1 MIVLATVTILMSL
14 TNDNIAKSS
23 STSDR
28 SRWIAL
34 VILCVGMLMIVL
46 DATIVNVALPDIQSD
61 LGFSQSSLAWVVNAY
76 LISFGGL
83 LLFAGRLGDLLGRRD
98 VFMAGLGLFTAASL
112 ACGLSDSQSV
122 LVVARFIQGIGGAL
136 TSAVIL
142 GMIVTMFPEPGEQ
155 AKAIGV
161 YSFVASAGGS
171 IGLLAGGAI
180 TEAINWHWIFI
191 VNLPIAIV
199 TGVLALRY
207 LDRDNGLGFSK
218 GADLPGAGLIV
229 AALMMGVYAIVE
241 ASNYGWGS
249 AHTLG
254 FGAGAVALLVGFIVR
269 EGRAS
274 NPLVPLRIFRSRN
287 LSGANIVQALMV
299 AGMYGMFFLGA
310 LYLQKVLGFSSL
322 EVGLGFIPVTAL
334 IGTLSLGFSAKL
346 NLRFG
351 AKATLVPGLAFV
363 AAGLALFSRITV
375 DGSYWTEVLP
385 AMVLI
390 GIGAGLSFP
399 SVMTLAMT
407 GVRPEE
413 AGLASGLVNTTLQV
427 GGALGLAVLAT
438 LSTSRTSN
446 LVNGGDTA
454 AQALTSGYRLAF
466 VIGAAF
472 ALAGV
477 AVALFVLKSG
487 SSASEESAVESAE
500 PAFSS
505 EAA

>member
-1 MIVLATVTILMSL
+1 MSP
-14 TNDNIAKSS
+14 TNDNIAQSS

-34 VILCVGMLMIVL
+34 LVLCVGMLMIVL
-46 DATIVNVALPDIQSD
+46 DATIVNVALPKIQTD

-98 VFMAGLGLFTAASL
+98 IFMSGLVLFTGASL
-112 ACGLSDSQSV
+112 ACGLADSQAV

-180 TEAINWHWIFI
+180 TQAINWHWIFI
-191 VNLPIAIV
+191 VNLPIAV
-199 TGVLALRY
+199 LTGMLALRY
-207 LDRDNGLGFSK
+207 LGRDRGLGFAK

-241 ASNYGWGS
+241 ASDYGWGS

-254 FGAGAVALLVGFIVR
+254 FGAGAVALLVAFVVR
-269 EGRAS
+269 ESRAAQ
-274 NPLVPLRIFRSRN
+274 PLVPLRIFRSRN
-287 LSGANIVQALMV
+287 LSGANAIQALMV

-310 LYLQKVLGFSSL
+310 LYLQKVLGFDSL
-322 EVGLGFIPVTAL
+322 EVGLGFIPVTAI

-351 AKATLVPGLAFV
+351 ARATLIPGLVAV

-375 DGSYWTEVLP
+375 DGSYWSEVLP
-385 AMVLI
+385 AMVLV

-399 SVMTLAMT
+399 SVMTLAMS

-446 LVNGGDTA
+446 LVSSGDSA
-454 AQALTSGYRLAF
+454 ASALTSGYQLAF
-466 VIGAAF
+466 VIGAA
-472 ALAGV
+472 LVLG
-477 AVALFVLKSG
+477 AVAIAVTVLRSTPPAG
-487 SSASEESAVESAE
+487 EAAAVEAAEAE